1 MKLRIAALVA
11 LLTVIALVVA
21 IGGWWYV
28 KDRVRIG
35 QDEIQTKVASKT
47 GGTKATCVKKD
58 KNAAHWLCVVAITGA
73 PARCFRA
80 HVRPWGSVEVVTGY
94 RKCLED
100 PALRP
105 LVVKKKVKKA
115 AKSSA

>member
-1 MKLRIAALVA
+1 RVD
-11 LLTVIALVVA
+11 LLTVVALVVA
-21 IGGWWYV
+21 LGGWWCV

-35 QDEIQTKVASKT
+35 RGQLQNTVASKT
-47 GGTKATCVKKD
+47 GGTQATCVKTD
-58 KNAAHWLCVVAITGA
+58 TNAAHWLCVVAATGT

-80 HVRPWGSVEVVTGY
+80 HVRPWGSVDVVTGY
-94 RKCLED
+94 RRCLED

-105 LVVKKKVKKA
+105 LVATKKVTA

>member
-1 MKLRIAALVA
+1 MKMRIAALVV

-35 QDEIQTKVASKT
+35 QNELQTTVASKT
-47 GGTKATCVKKD
+47 GGTQATCVKKD
-58 KNAAHWLCVVAITGA
+58 TNGSHWLCVVVATGA

-80 HVRPWGSVEVVTGY
+80 HVRAGGCVDVVTGY
-94 RKCLED
+94 RQCLED

-105 LVVKKKVKKA
+105 LVAKKKVKA